1 MAAKS
6 SSGNCIF
13 NWFVCS
19 FRNSFFLVIEN
30 RSERTSGYCSD
41 FSPVMLHTEKM
52 SDEKKSD
59 QRDRGDDLTMRRT
72 NVPPWVYVSFSRIPN
87 ASKTTNIIVTVKK
100 YIHTVPPYLV
110 RRETFPLARLF
121 IFVRCCWAVMS
132 RLIGIYNHTIQHT
145 FLSGILNIARV

>member
-1 MAAKS
+1 MTK
-6 SSGNCIF
+6 
-13 NWFVCS
+13 
-19 FRNSFFLVIEN
+19 
-30 RSERTSGYCSD
+30 
-41 FSPVMLHTEKM
+41 
-52 SDEKKSD
+52 KKSD
-59 QRDRGDDLTMRRT
+59 RRDRWGRFDNEKDKCTSLGICIH
-72 NVPPWVYVSFSRIPN
+72 FIRIPN
-87 ASKTTNIIVTVKK
+87 ASKTTNIIIVTVKK